1 MESAVAV
8 PLVLRHNLPFLSVR
22 LHQDRQSL
30 VLDSVLVDTGSAS
43 TVLSADSLFEIGIS
57 PRPQDRLRTLRG
69 IGGTET
75 VFTRTVDR
83 LGVGDLA
90 IDGMEIEVGGMDY
103 GFEIR
108 GILGMDFLL
117 RTGAILDLDRR
128 ELRFPD

>member
-1 MESAVAV
+1 MAV
-8 PLVLRHNLPFLSVR
+8 PLVLRHSLPFLSIR
-22 LHQDRQSL
+22 LHHERQ
-30 VLDSVLVDTGSAS
+30 VLEISGVLVDTGSAS
-43 TVLSADSLFEIGIS
+43 TVVSADSVFEIGIT

-75 VFTRTVDR
+75 VFTRTIDR

-128 ELRFPD
+128 ELRFSE